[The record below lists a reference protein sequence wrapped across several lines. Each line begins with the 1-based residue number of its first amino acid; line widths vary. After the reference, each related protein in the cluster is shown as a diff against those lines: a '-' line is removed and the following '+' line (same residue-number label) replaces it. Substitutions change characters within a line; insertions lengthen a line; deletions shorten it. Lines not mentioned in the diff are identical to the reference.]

1 MAAGT
6 VRNPQSQTRN
16 PQSKMDL
23 TSLVNDLFFDYTLRT
38 VALGAG
44 ILGLVSGALGSFAVL
59 RKQSLMGDAISHAA
73 LPGIVIAFMLTRS
86 KSSLVLVL
94 GAAIAGWLGMLLVL
108 SVVRYTRIKEDSAL
122 GLILSVFF
130 GFGLLLLTFV
140 QRWPDATQAGL
151 DKFLFG
157 QAAALLQSDVLLM
170 GLLGGLALLIMG
182 IFWKEFKLFSFDRE
196 FGATLG
202 FPVRALDILLTT
214 LLVTAIVIGLQA
226 VGVIL
231 MSAMIVA
238 PAAAARQ
245 WTDRLSVMVALAGF
259 FGVLA
264 GVSGAV
270 ISSTAAGFS
279 TGPVIVLSASVIV
292 LFSLLFAPNRGLV
305 WNWFRQRRSRQSLR
319 VDAMLEALYQLA
331 GQHEKQHPHDINVL
345 RAMNLGRGGVQ
356 RSLRELQRRGWAE
369 EVDGGWL
376 LTEEGMKEA
385 KEISDLGFGIAE
397 ERAQSAIRGP
407 QSA

>member
-1 MAAGT
+1 
-6 VRNPQSQTRN
+6 
-16 PQSKMDL
+16 MDL
-23 TSLVNDLFFDYTLRT
+23 LNDLFFDYTLRT

-44 ILGLVSGALGSFAVL
+44 ILGLVSGALGSFAML

-73 LPGIVIAFMLTRS
+73 LPGIVLAFMLTRS
-86 KSSLVLVL
+86 KASLVLVL
-94 GAAIAGWLGMLLVL
+94 GAAVAGWIGMLLVL
-108 SVVRYTRIKEDSAL
+108 SIVRYTRIKEDSAL

-140 QRWPDATQAGL
+140 QSWPDATQAGL

-157 QAAALLQSDVLLM
+157 QAAALLQSDVILM
-170 GLLGGLALLIMG
+170 GLLGGLSLFIMAL
-182 IFWKEFKLFSFDRE
+182 FWKEFKPFSFDRE

-226 VGVIL
+226 VGVVL
-231 MSAMIVA
+231 MSAMLVA

-245 WTDRLSVMVALAGF
+245 WTDKLSVMVALAGF

-270 ISSTAAGFS
+270 ISSTASGFS

-305 WNWFRQRRSRQSLR
+305 WNWVRRRRSRQALH
-319 VDAMLEALYQLA
+319 VDAMLEGLYVLA
-331 GQHEKQHPHDINVL
+331 GQHDEQHPHDINVL
-345 RAMNLGRGGVQ
+345 RAMNLGRGGVE
-356 RSLRELQRRGWAE
+356 RSLHELQRRGWAE
-369 EVDGGWL
+369 EVDGGWV
-376 LTEEGMKEA
+376 LTDEGMRH
-385 KEISDLGFGIAE
+385 AE
-397 ERAQSAIRGP
+397 QIGDW
-407 QSA
+407 

>member
-1 MAAGT
+1 
-6 VRNPQSQTRN
+6 
-16 PQSKMDL
+16 MDL
-23 TSLVNDLFFDYTLRT
+23 LSDLLFDYTLRT

-59 RKQSLMGDAISHAA
+59 RKQSLIGDAISHAA
-73 LPGIVIAFMLTRS
+73 LPGIVLAFMLTRS
-86 KSSLVLVL
+86 KASLVLVL

-108 SVVRYTRIKEDSAL
+108 SIVRYTRIKEDSAL
-122 GLILSVFF
+122 GLVLSVFF

-157 QAAALLQSDVLLM
+157 QAAALLQSDVILM
-170 GLLGGLALLIMG
+170 GLLGGISLIIMAL
-182 IFWKEFKLFSFDRE
+182 FWKEFKLFSFDRE

-226 VGVIL
+226 VGVVL

-245 WTDRLSVMVALAGF
+245 WTDKLSVMVALAGF
-259 FGVLA
+259 FGALA
-264 GVSGAV
+264 GVTGAV

-279 TGPVIVLSASVIV
+279 TGPVIVLSASGIV

-305 WNWFRQRRSRQSLR
+305 WNWVRQRRNRSALR
-319 VDAMLEALYQLA
+319 VEAMLEALYQLA
-331 GQHEKQHPHDINVL
+331 EQHEEQRAHAIDVL
-345 RAMNLGRGGVQ
+345 RAMNLGRGGVAG
-356 RSLRELQRRGWAE
+356 SLRELQRRGWAA
-369 EVDGGWL
+369 EVDGGWI
-376 LTEEGMKEA
+376 LTAEGMKQAE
-385 KEISDLGFGIAE
+385 KISDIGFGISE
-397 ERAQSAIRGP
+397 ERSRSPIPSPQSAIE
-407 QSA
+407 

>member
-1 MAAGT
+1 
-6 VRNPQSQTRN
+6 
-16 PQSKMDL
+16 MDL
-23 TSLVNDLFFDYTLRT
+23 LFDYTLRT

-44 ILGLVSGALGSFAVL
+44 ILGLVSGALGSFALL

-73 LPGIVIAFMLTRS
+73 LPGIVLAFMLTRS
-86 KSSLVLVL
+86 KASLVLVL
-94 GAAIAGWLGMLLVL
+94 GAAIAGWLGMLMVL
-108 SVVRYTRIKEDSAL
+108 SIVRYTRIKEDSAL

-130 GFGLLLLTFV
+130 GLGLLLLTFV

-170 GLLGGLALLIMG
+170 GLIGGLALIVMAL
-182 IFWKEFKLFSFDRE
+182 FWKEFKLFSFDRE

-226 VGVIL
+226 VGVVL

-245 WTDRLSVMVALAGF
+245 WTDKLSVMVALAGL
-259 FGVLA
+259 FGVIA

-270 ISSTAAGFS
+270 ISSAASGLS
-279 TGPVIVLSASVIV
+279 TGPVIVLSASAIV
-292 LFSLLFAPNRGLV
+292 LISLLFAPNRGLV
-305 WNWFRQRRSRQSLR
+305 WNWVRRRRSRQTLHIE
-319 VDAMLEALYQLA
+319 AMLEGLYTLA
-331 GQHEKQHPHDINVL
+331 EQHEVQRAHNIDVL

-356 RSLRELQRRGWAE
+356 RSLRELQQRGWAE
-369 EVDGGWL
+369 EVNGGWM
-376 LTEEGMKEA
+376 LTEEGMKQAE
-385 KEISDLGFGIAE
+385 KISDFGFRISDVHF
-397 ERAQSAIRGP
+397 QSAIPNP
-407 QSA
+407 QSQIEL

>member
-1 MAAGT
+1 
-6 VRNPQSQTRN
+6 
-16 PQSKMDL
+16 MDL
-23 TSLVNDLFFDYTLRT
+23 ASLINDLFFDYTLRT
-38 VALGAG
+38 VAMGAG

-73 LPGIVIAFMLTRS
+73 LPGIVLAFMLTRS
-86 KSSLVLVL
+86 KASLVLVL
-94 GAAIAGWLGMLLVL
+94 GAAIADWIGMLLVL
-108 SVVRYTRIKEDSAL
+108 SIVRYTRIKEDSAL

-130 GFGLLLLTFV
+130 GFGLMLLTFV

-151 DKFLFG
+151 DSFLFG

-182 IFWKEFKLFSFDRE
+182 LFWKEFKLFSFDRE

-202 FPVRALDILLTT
+202 FPVRALDVLLTT

-226 VGVIL
+226 VGVVL

-245 WTDRLSVMVALAGF
+245 WTDKLSVMVALAGF
-259 FGVLA
+259 FGLLA

-270 ISSTAAGFS
+270 ISSTGTGLS
-279 TGPVIVLSASVIV
+279 TGPVIVLSTSVIV

-305 WNWFRQRRSRQSLR
+305 WNWVRQRRNRRSLH
-319 VDAMLEALYQLA
+319 VDAMLEGLYVLA
-331 GQHEKQHPHDINVL
+331 GQHEEQHPHDINVL
-345 RAMNLGRGGVQ
+345 RAMNLGRGGVE
-356 RSLRELQRRGWAE
+356 RSLRELERRSWAE
-369 EVDGGWL
+369 EVDGGWV
-376 LTEEGMKEA
+376 LTDEGMRK
-385 KEISDLGFGIAE
+385 AE
-397 ERAQSAIRGP
+397 EMGNSEMGIGNYGTAP
-407 QSA
+407 QPEGTA

>member
-1 MAAGT
+1 
-6 VRNPQSQTRN
+6 
-16 PQSKMDL
+16 MDFA
-23 TSLVNDLFFDYTLRT
+23 SLINDLFFDYTLRT

-73 LPGIVIAFMLTRS
+73 LPGIVLAFMLTRS
-86 KSSLVLVL
+86 KASLVLVL
-94 GAAIAGWLGMLLVL
+94 GAAIAGWIGMLLVL
-108 SVVRYTRIKEDSAL
+108 SIVRYTRVKEDSAL

-130 GFGLLLLTFV
+130 GFGLMLLTFV

-151 DKFLFG
+151 DSFLFG
-157 QAAALLQSDVLLM
+157 QAAAMLQSDVMLM
-170 GLLGGLALLIMG
+170 GLLGGLALAIMAL
-182 IFWKEFKLFSFDRE
+182 FWKEFKLFSFDRE

-226 VGVIL
+226 VGVVL

-245 WTDRLSVMVALAGF
+245 WTDKLSVMVVLAGF

-270 ISSTAAGFS
+270 ISSTASGFS

-292 LFSLLFAPNRGLV
+292 LFSLLFAPNRGLI
-305 WNWFRQRRSRQSLR
+305 WNWARQRRNRQTLR
-319 VDAMLEALYQLA
+319 VEAMLEGLYQLA
-331 GQHEKQHPHDINVL
+331 GQHEKQHAHKIDVL
-345 RAMNLGRGGVQ
+345 RAMNLGRGGVE
-356 RSLRELQRRGWAE
+356 RSLRELERRGWAE
-369 EVDGGWL
+369 EVEDGGWV
-376 LTEEGMKEA
+376 LTKTGVKQAEH
-385 KEISDLGFGIAE
+385 ISDLGLGISE
-397 ERAQSAIRGP
+397 EHLQSEIGNPKSEIA
-407 QSA
+407 